1 MGWTSLAPVRE
12 VGRGTPQRPTPDRRP
27 RRTNGGALGLRSAP
41 MRARRAKAAYG
52 CGSAPVSDRLP
63 QNAGVKSSNVPT
75 LQAEQSSRLDCS
87 ACFGQDGGE
96 LVDHPAK
103 VFRLDRDRRSETH
116 RGPMG
121 VLGEDP
127 LGKEAFAHLTAGHQL
142 RVDVDPGPQ
151 ATRPNG
157 DDAVTDEGLKA
168 QAQ

>member
-1 MGWTSLAPVRE
+1 MGPRCVSLRRSRSRRKTLAGWSTSSP
-12 VGRGTPQRPTPDRRP
+12 PSWP
-27 RRTNGGALGLRSAP
+27 
-41 MRARRAKAAYG
+41 K
-52 CGSAPVSDRLP
+52 
-63 QNAGVKSSNVPT
+63 
-75 LQAEQSSRLDCS
+75 QAEQSSRLDCS

-168 QAQ
+168 QAQLLTEHLCAFLVLPCGQELDDR

>member
-1 MGWTSLAPVRE
+1 MVEPWACDLVLRLA
-12 VGRGTPQRPTPDRRP
+12 
-27 RRTNGGALGLRSAP
+27 AWLRSAP

-103 VFRLDRDRRSETH
+103 VCLLYTSPSPRDRTRS
-116 RGPMG
+116 
-121 VLGEDP
+121 
-127 LGKEAFAHLTAGHQL
+127 
-142 RVDVDPGPQ
+142 
-151 ATRPNG
+151 
-157 DDAVTDEGLKA
+157 
-168 QAQ
+168 